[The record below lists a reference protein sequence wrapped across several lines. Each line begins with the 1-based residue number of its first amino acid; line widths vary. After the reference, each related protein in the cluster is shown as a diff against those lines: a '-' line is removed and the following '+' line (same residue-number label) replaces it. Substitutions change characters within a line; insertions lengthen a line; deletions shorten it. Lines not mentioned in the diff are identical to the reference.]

1 MSVIR
6 RIKWVRVK
14 KSMTAKSK
22 LFAATSVLSMA
33 VALAVPATVILS
45 VGIPSQAVAAVV
57 SSVVV
62 KGNRRIDAQTVR
74 QNITIRPQKSFS
86 NADIDESTKKLFA
99 LGIFSDVSIR
109 QAGSSLVVTV
119 AEYEVVNHIGFKG
132 NKKIKDPDLLK
143 MISLKPREGFDQNTL
158 RADEAMIREAYR
170 HVGRND
176 VTVNAQTANV
186 GQGRVNIVFNINEGK
201 RTKIDKINFEGNHAF
216 GNRRLRDVLIT
227 KRSNVLSWLTRGDVY
242 SEDRLAAD
250 EEALRRFYYN
260 RGYADFQVVSSH
272 AVLDEVTNKYTITFV
287 IDEGMKYRIGDV
299 QVESTV
305 DGIDTASMRNAFK
318 TRRGDVY
325 SAKKIEDTLLALND
339 RVADSG
345 YAFAKVEP
353 VGNRDFNTH
362 TISLTYSVE
371 QGPRAYVEQIVI
383 RGNDKT
389 REYIIRREFDLG
401 EGDAFNQTMVK
412 RAKRRLEGLG
422 FFQSV
427 NISTAPGSEPDR
439 VVLVVD
445 VVEKSTGEF
454 SLSGGYTTGGDS
466 PGASIEASIRERNL
480 QGKGQEI
487 YLGAGFGQDDARNYN
502 FSFTEPYFLGYRMS
516 AGFDLF
522 HRTYRMNDDYDVK
535 QTGGTVRLGIPL
547 TEYLVAS
554 IGYNYVEEKYDLDR
568 KFRGERGEE
577 ELEKLRDRYAGAII
591 AAAGDDTWRRSSI
604 SYGLVYNSI
613 DDMSKPHEGFYARIV
628 QEYAGLGGDAEFL
641 KTSGKAMYYKTVSE
655 QLDIVG
661 LASIGGGYIHE
672 TKSGGVR
679 VFDTF
684 KSSMDMIRGFKYN
697 GIGPMQRS
705 GNGDKYFLGGNT
717 YINATAE
724 LQFPMPVVP
733 ESLGIRGAIF
743 ADAAT
748 LYGNNYKPDLQIEE
762 IVENKGSAWRAAAGI
777 SLMWDSPFGPLRF
790 DYAWP
795 IKKEKGDRTQNFNF
809 GIRKAL

>member
-1 MSVIR
+1 
-6 RIKWVRVK
+6 
-14 KSMTAKSK
+14 MTAKSK

-45 VGIPSQAVAAVV
+45 AGVPSRASAAVV

-74 QNITIRPQKSFS
+74 QNITIRPGKNFS
-86 NADIDESTKKLFA
+86 NADIDESTKRLFA

-109 QAGSSLVVTV
+109 QAGGSVIVTV

-132 NKKIKDPDLLK
+132 NKKVKDPDLLK
-143 MISLKPREGFDQNTL
+143 LISLKPREGFDQNKL
-158 RADEAMIREAYR
+158 RADEEMIREAYR
-170 HVGRND
+170 HIGRND
-176 VTVNAQTANV
+176 VTVHARTANV
-186 GQGRVNIVFNINEGK
+186 GQGRVNIVFNVNEGK
-201 RTKIDKINFEGNHAF
+201 RTKIDKIIFEGNKAF
-216 GNRRLRDVLIT
+216 GGRRLRDVLIT

-260 RGYADFQVVSSH
+260 RGYADFQVISSH
-272 AVLDEVTNKYTITFV
+272 AVLDEATNQYTITFV

-305 DGIDTASMRNAFK
+305 DGIDTASMRSAFK

-325 SAKKIEDTLLALND
+325 NARKIEDTLLALND

-353 VGNRDFNTH
+353 IGNRDFNTH

-466 PGASIEASIRERNL
+466 PGASMEAAIRERNL

-487 YLGAGFGQDDARNYN
+487 YLSAGFGQDDARNYN

-547 TEYLVAS
+547 TEYLTAS
-554 IGYNYVEEKYDLDR
+554 IGYNYVEEKYDLDGKYGGDINR
-568 KFRGERGEE
+568 
-577 ELEKLRDRYAGAII
+577 LRDRYAGAII

-613 DDMSKPHEGFYARIV
+613 DDMRKPHEGFYARVV

-655 QLDIVG
+655 QLDVVG
-661 LASIGGGYIHE
+661 LVSVGGGYIHE
-672 TKSGGVR
+672 TKNDGVR

-684 KSSMDMIRGFKYN
+684 KSSTDMIRGFKFN

-705 GNGDKYFLGGNT
+705 CGSFEKGKCSGTGDKYFLGGNT
-717 YINATAE
+717 YMNATAE
-724 LQFPMPVVP
+724 LQFPMPIVP
-733 ESLGIRGAIF
+733 ESLGIRGAVF

-748 LYGNNYKPDLQIEE
+748 LYGNSYKVVDLGLESP
-762 IVENKGSAWRAAAGI
+762 VLNKNSAWRASAGI

-795 IKKEKGDRTQNFNF
+795 IQKEKGDRTQNFNF